1 MSIEVIF
8 TPYGPAATERLGE
21 QIAVLKNGDP
31 LAPVTVVVPT
41 NIAGLG
47 VRRALGAKGRG
58 IAAVDFLKIFD
69 LAKRL
74 GAPKTGPQDEGGRM
88 PLSDLEI
95 GVAMRRALDAD
106 PGLFRASA
114 HHPATEQALVRSYRD
129 LRDVSDGGLDKLA
142 EQSPRAADV
151 VRLCRYVRSELCH
164 GWYDGQD
171 LADLAVEAL
180 KPKTSDM
187 VLGEIG
193 PVIVYLPQRITKSQ
207 GQMMSAVAEKV
218 PVVVI
223 AGLTGDDQ
231 ADAPVAASVL
241 RMGGT
246 LDAKAATTPPHGQR
260 IITVSTAA
268 EEVQVAVREVLEAA
282 RQGIPL
288 TRTAVLCGGGPPVIR
303 QVQEQLKAAGIRV
316 SGPSGRTLADSLTGR
331 GLLAL
336 LNLKSRDFRRDEVF
350 ALLSVAFVTVDTSSV
365 ASSPEIADTQPA
377 PVMAWERVSRRA
389 GVARGADQW
398 QMRLGHHADE
408 LRDKAADEQQ
418 NPDSTDGRVEWL
430 NRQATH
436 ADSLAQF
443 MARLERDLSPSPAPA
458 TWKGWQR
465 WVEGLIDDYLGGET
479 PDDDWPESERQA
491 AKSIR
496 EIVARLGELDD
507 IEGRPRT
514 STFLPTLVSALS
526 APAAREGTL
535 GKGVLVGGVGD
546 PLGMELDRLIIIGMA
561 EGTFPHSPADDP
573 LLPDRE
579 RKAAGDDLSL
589 LADQH
594 HDQHRSFLAALASAR
609 STTLVYARGD
619 SRRASDQHPSRWL
632 LDTATALA
640 GHRVDSA
647 NLEHLAGEEFCDWY
661 EHVPSFSG
669 RVLASEFPVTDQEFR
684 LRVLTPLG
692 GTNHWELPDDPE
704 LPIVRKFPDD
714 PALARGAELAAARA
728 SDQFTRFDGN
738 LGALDLSELTES
750 VMSPTSLEAWAD
762 CPMRYL
768 FKHILG
774 VQTAEQPEELVAIS
788 ALEKGSLVHKALDKF
803 MREQLESGQVP
814 PPGQP
819 WSAQQHDRLLEIGEQ
834 VCSEAESKGLTGTPV
849 YWHHDRGRIMAD
861 LDRFLRE
868 DNELRQERLVAP
880 VASELAFGMGGSKPD
895 DHEAIDV
902 ELPEG
907 QSVRF
912 RGQID
917 RVDQGEGGLLVTDY
931 KTGKAD
937 PYKGLD
943 EGSKNWDP
951 VQRGTR
957 LQLPVYALAAQD
969 GLADSDVPVRAQ
981 YWFVTGEQEF
991 KTCGYSLDES
1001 VLSRFREALG
1011 VITEGIGT
1019 GVFCDR
1025 PQPGQ
1030 TEGPYSQYCDF
1041 CNADR
1046 LGTEDRRRKWERMQ
1060 HQAEL
1065 AVYRNLA
1072 EPPEDDSSGEVG

>member
-1 MSIEVIF
+1 MAQPPPSGWVSRS
-8 TPYGPAATERLGE
+8 PRS
-21 QIAVLKNGDP
+21 NRGDP

-41 NIAGLG
+41 NVAGLA
-47 VRRALGAKGRG
+47 VRRTLGAKGRG
-58 IAAVDFLKIFD
+58 IAAVDILKLFD

-74 GAPKTGPQDEGGRM
+74 GAPKTGREDDGGRM

-129 LRDVSDGGLDKLA
+129 LRDVSDGVLAMLA

-151 VRLCRYVRSELCH
+151 VRLCRYVRSELRDK
-164 GWYDGQD
+164 WYDGQD
-171 LADLAVEAL
+171 LVDLAVEAL
-180 KPKTSDM
+180 ESKTSDE
-187 VLGEIG
+187 VLREIG
-193 PVIVYLPQRITKSQ
+193 PVIVYLPQRVTKSQ
-207 GQMMSAVAEKV
+207 GRMISAVAEKV
-218 PVVVI
+218 PIVVI

-246 LDAKAATTPPHGQR
+246 LDAMAATSPPHGQR
-260 IITVSTAA
+260 IITVATAT
-268 EEVQVAVREVLEAA
+268 EEVRVAVREVLEAA

-288 TRTAVLCGGGPPVIR
+288 ARIAVLSGGGPPVTR
-303 QVQEQLKAAGIRV
+303 QVQEQLKAAGIGV
-316 SGPSGRTLADSLTGR
+316 SGPSGRILADSLTGR

-350 ALLSVAFVTVDTSSV
+350 ALLSVAFLTVGPGSDP
-365 ASSPEIADTQPA
+365 SSPVRAHAQPT

-418 NPDSTDGRVEWL
+418 HPDSTDGRVEWL
-430 NRQATH
+430 NRQAAH

-443 MARLERDLSPSPAPA
+443 MARLERDLSPSPAPT

-465 WVEGLIDDYLGGET
+465 WVEGLIDAYLGGET

-514 STFLPTLVSALS
+514 SAFLPTLVSALS

-594 HDQHRSFLAALASAR
+594 HDQHRSFLTALASAR

-619 SRRASDQHPSRWL
+619 SRRASEQHPSRWL

-640 GHRVDSA
+640 GRRVDSA
-647 NLEHLAGEEFCDWY
+647 SLECLADDEFCDWF

-669 RVLASEFPVTDQEFR
+669 RVLAAEFPANDQEFR
-684 LRVLTPLG
+684 LRLLAPAG
-692 GTNHWELPDDPE
+692 GSDHAEL
-704 LPIVRKFPDD
+704 PDD

-738 LGALDLSELTES
+738 LGALDLSDLTES

-768 FKHILG
+768 FKHVLG

-788 ALEKGSLVHKALDKF
+788 PIEKGSLVHRALDKF
-803 MREQLESGQVP
+803 MKEQLDSGHVP

-819 WSAQQHDRLLEIGEQ
+819 WSAEQHDRLLEIGEQ
-834 VCSEAESKGLTGTPV
+834 VCSEGRVQGI
-849 YWHHDRGRIMAD
+849 DRHPGVLVPRPRPNHGR
-861 LDRFLRE
+861 LGPFL
-868 DNELRQERLVAP
+868 A
-880 VASELAFGMGGSKPD
+880 
-895 DHEAIDV
+895 
-902 ELPEG
+902 
-907 QSVRF
+907 
-912 RGQID
+912 RGQ
-917 RVDQGEGGLLVTDY
+917 RAPPRASRRSRSQRAGL
-931 KTGKAD
+931 
-937 PYKGLD
+937 
-943 EGSKNWDP
+943 
-951 VQRGTR
+951 R
-957 LQLPVYALAAQD
+957 D
-969 GLADSDVPVRAQ
+969 GRKQAR
-981 YWFVTGEQEF
+981 
-991 KTCGYSLDES
+991 
-1001 VLSRFREALG
+1001 
-1011 VITEGIGT
+1011 
-1019 GVFCDR
+1019 R
-1025 PQPGQ
+1025 P
-1030 TEGPYSQYCDF
+1030 
-1041 CNADR
+1041 
-1046 LGTEDRRRKWERMQ
+1046 
-1060 HQAEL
+1060 
-1065 AVYRNLA
+1065 
-1072 EPPEDDSSGEVG
+1072 

>member
-1 MSIEVIF
+1 MSIEVIC
-8 TPYGPAATERLGE
+8 TPYGPAATERLGK
-21 QIAVLKNGDP
+21 QITALKNGDP

-47 VRRALGAKGRG
+47 ARRALGAKGRG
-58 IAAVDFLKIFD
+58 IAAVNFLKLFD
-69 LAKRL
+69 LAERL
-74 GAPKTGPQDEGGRM
+74 GAPKAGRQDDGGRS

-95 GVAMRRALDAD
+95 GVAVRRALDTE
-106 PGLFRASA
+106 PGLFKASA
-114 HHPATEQALVRSYRD
+114 HHPATEQALIQSYRD
-129 LRDVSDGGLDKLA
+129 LREVPDGGLDKLA
-142 EQSPRAADV
+142 EQSPRSADV
-151 VRLCRYVRSELCH
+151 VRLCRYVRSELRDK
-164 GWYDGQD
+164 WYDGQD
-171 LADLAVEAL
+171 LADLAIEAL

-187 VLGEIG
+187 ALGEIG
-193 PVIVYLPQRITKSQ
+193 PVIVYLPQRVTKSQ

-223 AGLTGDDQ
+223 AGFTGDDQ

-260 IITVSTAA
+260 IISVATAA
-268 EEVQVAVREVLEAA
+268 EEVRVAVREVLEGA
-282 RQGIPL
+282 RQGSPL
-288 TRTAVLCGGGPPVIR
+288 ARIAVLCGGGPPVIR
-303 QVQEQLKAAGIRV
+303 QVQEQLKAAGIGV
-316 SGPSGRTLADSLTGR
+316 NGPSGRTLSDTLTGR
-331 GLLAL
+331 GVLAL
-336 LNLKSRDFRRDEVF
+336 LNLKNRDFRRDEVF
-350 ALLSVAFVTVDTSSV
+350 ALLSVAFPIVSPSSDP
-365 ASSPEIADTQPA
+365 SSPGIADAQPT

-389 GVARGADQW
+389 SVARGADQW
-398 QMRLGHHADE
+398 QMRLRQHAED
-408 LRDKAADEQQ
+408 LRDKAADEQKD
-418 NPDSTDGRVEWL
+418 PDSTDGRVEWL
-430 NRQATH
+430 NRQAGH

-443 MARLERDLSPSPAPA
+443 MAQLEIDLSPNPAPA
-458 TWKGWQR
+458 TWKSWRQ
-465 WVEGLIDDYLGGET
+465 WVESLIDRYLGGEA
-479 PDDDWPESERQA
+479 PDDDWPEPERQA
-491 AKSIR
+491 TKAIR
-496 EIVARLGELDD
+496 ETVARLGGLDD
-507 IEGRPRT
+507 IEDHPRAGA
-514 STFLPTLVSALS
+514 FLPTLVSALS
-526 APAAREGTL
+526 TPAAREGTL
-535 GKGVLVGGVGD
+535 GKGVLVGQVGD
-546 PLGMELDRLIIIGMA
+546 PLGMEFDRLIVIGMA
-561 EGTFPHSPADDP
+561 EGTFPHSPSDDP

-619 SRRASDQHPSRWL
+619 SRRASEQHPSRWL
-632 LDTATALA
+632 LDTATTLA
-640 GHRVDSA
+640 GRRVDSA
-647 NLEHLAGEEFCDWY
+647 DLERLASDDSFDWF

-669 RVLASEFPVTDQEFR
+669 RVVAAEFPTTDQEFR
-684 LRVLTPLG
+684 LRVLAPAG
-692 GTNHWELPDDPE
+692 GTNHREL
-704 LPIVRKFPDD
+704 PDD
-714 PALARGAELAAARA
+714 PALARGTELAAARA

-768 FKHILG
+768 FKHVLG
-774 VQTAEQPEELVAIS
+774 VQTAEQPEELVAIT

-803 MREQLESGQVP
+803 MREQLDSGQVP

-819 WSAQQHDRLLEIGEQ
+819 WSAEQHDRLLEIGEQ

-880 VASELAFGMGGSKPD
+880 VASELAFGMGGSKPG
-895 DHEAIDV
+895 DHESIDV
-902 ELPEG
+902 DLPEG
-907 QSVRF
+907 RSVRF

-931 KTGKAD
+931 KTGKTD

-943 EGSKNWDP
+943 ETSKNWDP

-969 GLADSDVPVRAQ
+969 SLADSDVPVRAQ

-991 KTCGYSLDES
+991 KTCGYALDEN
-1001 VLSRFREALG
+1001 VLSRFRDALS

-1046 LGTEDRRRKWERMQ
+1046 LGTEDGRRKWERMQ
-1060 HQAEL
+1060 HQFEL
-1065 AVYRNLA
+1065 TGYRNLA
-1072 EPPEDDSSGEVG
+1072 EPPEDDPVGREGD

>member
-1 MSIEVIF
+1 MGIEVIC
-8 TPYGPAATERLGE
+8 TPYGPPATERLGE
-21 QIAVLKNGDP
+21 QITALKKGNP

-41 NIAGLG
+41 NVAGLG
-47 VRRALGAKGRG
+47 ARRTLGAKGRG
-58 IAAVDFLKIFD
+58 IAAVDFLKLFD

-129 LRDVSDGGLDKLA
+129 LRDVSDGALDKLV
-142 EQSPRAADV
+142 EQSPRSADV
-151 VRLCRYVRSELCH
+151 VRLCRYVRSELRDK
-164 GWYDGQD
+164 WYDGQD
-171 LADLAVEAL
+171 LVDLAVGAL
-180 KPKTSDM
+180 ESKTSDE
-187 VLGEIG
+187 VLREFG
-193 PVIVYLPQRITKSQ
+193 PVIVYLPQRVTKSQ
-207 GQMMSAVAEKV
+207 GRLMSAVAEKV
-218 PVVVI
+218 PIVVI

-246 LDAKAATTPPHGQR
+246 LDAMAATSPPHGQR
-260 IITVSTAA
+260 IITVATAT
-268 EEVQVAVREVLEAA
+268 EEVRVAVREVLEAA

-288 TRTAVLCGGGPPVIR
+288 ARIAVLSGGGPPVIR
-303 QVQEQLKAAGIRV
+303 QVQEQLKAAGIGV

-336 LNLKSRDFRRDEVF
+336 LNLKNRDFRRDEVF
-350 ALLSVAFVTVDTSSV
+350 ALLSVAFVTVDPGSDP
-365 ASSPEIADTQPA
+365 SSPTKADAQPA
-377 PVMAWERVSRRA
+377 PVMAWERVSRPA

-430 NRQATH
+430 NRQAAH

-465 WVEGLIDDYLGGET
+465 WVEGLIDDYLGGDA
-479 PDDDWPESERQA
+479 PDDDWPESERRA

-526 APAAREGTL
+526 TPAAREGTL
-535 GKGVLVGGVGD
+535 GKGALVGQVGD

-579 RKAAGDDLSL
+579 RKTAGDDLSL

-619 SRRASDQHPSRWL
+619 SRRASEQHPSRWL

-640 GHRVDSA
+640 GRRVDSA
-647 NLEHLAGEEFCDWY
+647 NLERLAGDGSCHWF

-669 RVLASEFPVTDQEFR
+669 RVVAAEFPATDQEFR
-684 LRVLTPLG
+684 LRVLAPANG
-692 GTNHWELPDDPE
+692 SDHRGLPDDPT
-704 LPIVRKFPDD
+704 LV
-714 PALARGAELAAARA
+714 RGAELAAARA

-768 FKHILG
+768 FKHVLG

-788 ALEKGSLVHKALDKF
+788 PLEKGSLVHKALDKF
-803 MREQLESGQVP
+803 MREQLDSGQVP

-819 WSAQQHDRLLEIGEQ
+819 WSAEQHDRLLEIGEQ

-880 VASELAFGMGGSKPD
+880 AASELAFGMGGAKPS

-902 ELPEG
+902 DLPEG
-907 QSVRF
+907 RSVRF

-1001 VLSRFREALG
+1001 VLNRFRDALS

-1065 AVYRNLA
+1065 AGYRNLA
-1072 EPPEDDSSGEVG
+1072 EPPEDDPVGGEGG

>member
-1 MSIEVIF
+1 MPVSIEVVC
-8 TPYGPAATERLGE
+8 TPYGPPATERLSE
-21 QIAVLKNGDP
+21 QIDALKGGDP
-31 LAPVTVVVPT
+31 LSPVTVVVPT

-47 VRRALGAKGRG
+47 ARRALGAKSPG
-58 IAAVDFLKIFD
+58 IAAVDFLKLFD
-69 LAKRL
+69 LAERL
-74 GAPKTGPQDEGGRM
+74 GAPKAAQQNESSYL

-129 LRDVSDGGLDKLA
+129 LRDVSDDGLNRLA
-142 EQSPRAADV
+142 AQSTRAADV
-151 VRLCRYVRSELCH
+151 VRLCRYVRGELRDN
-164 GWYDGQD
+164 WYDGQD

-180 KPKTSDM
+180 ESKLGNAA
-187 VLGEIG
+187 LGEIG
-193 PVIVYLPQRITKSQ
+193 PVIVYLPQRVTRSQ
-207 GQMMSAVAEKV
+207 GRMMSAVAEKV

-223 AGLTGDDQ
+223 AGFAGDEQ
-231 ADAPVAASVL
+231 ADALVEASVT
-241 RMGGT
+241 RMGGPRNT
-246 LDAKAATTPPHGQR
+246 KPAPSPPHGQR
-260 IITVSTAA
+260 IISAATVA

-288 TRTAVLCGGGPPVIR
+288 ARIGVLCGGGPPVIR
-303 QVQEQLKAAGIRV
+303 QVQEHLSAAGIEFN
-316 SGPSGRTLADSLTGR
+316 GPSGRTLADSLVGR

-350 ALLSVAFVTVDTSSV
+350 ALLSVAFLTVDPESDAPTS
-365 ASSPEIADTQPA
+365 ANANTLAA
-377 PVMAWERVSRRA
+377 PVMAWEQVSRRA

-398 QMRLGHHADE
+398 QKRLRQLADE
-408 LRDKAADEQQ
+408 LQDKAKSEQQ
-418 NPDSTDGRVEWL
+418 NPDSTDGRAEWL
-430 NRQATH
+430 NRRAGH

-443 MARLERDLSPSPAPA
+443 MTQLERRLSPSPAPT
-458 TWKGWQR
+458 TWKGWCQ
-465 WVEGLIDDYLGGET
+465 WVEGLIDTYLGGEAL
-479 PDDDWPESERQA
+479 DDDWPEHERQTA
-491 AKSIR
+491 IAIR
-496 EIVARLGELDD
+496 EVVARLGGLDD

-514 STFLPTLVSALS
+514 SAFFPTLASTLS
-526 APAAREGTL
+526 APADRAGVV
-535 GKGVLVGGVGD
+535 GKGVLVGSVGD

-579 RKAAGDDLSL
+579 RKAAGEDLSL

-594 HDQHRSFLAALASAR
+594 HDQHRSFLASLASAR
-609 STTLVYARGD
+609 STTLVCARGD
-619 SRRASDQHPSRWL
+619 SRRASEHHPSRWL

-647 NLEHLAGEEFCDWY
+647 NLERLADDGSCDWF

-669 RVLASEFPVTDQEFR
+669 RVVAAEFPTTDQEFR
-684 LRVLTPLG
+684 LRVLASAG
-692 GTNHWELPDDPE
+692 HCDNRELPN
-704 LPIVRKFPDD
+704 D
-714 PALARGAELAAARA
+714 PALIRGAELAAARA

-738 LGALDLSELTES
+738 LGPLDPSELTQS

-768 FKHILG
+768 FQHVLG

-788 ALEKGSLVHKALDKF
+788 ALEKGSLMHKALDEF
-803 MREQLESGQVP
+803 MKEQLNNGQVP

-819 WSAQQHDRLLEIGEQ
+819 WSEDQHNRLLEIGTQ
-834 VCSEAESKGLTGTPV
+834 QCAEAESKGLTGTPV
-849 YWHHDRGRIMAD
+849 YWHHDRSRIMAD

-880 VASELAFGMGGSKPD
+880 VASELAFGMGGRKPGGHD
-895 DHEAIDV
+895 VIDV
-902 ELPEG
+902 ELPNG
-907 QSVRF
+907 QAVRF

-937 PYKGLD
+937 PYRGLD
-943 EGSKNWDP
+943 ESSKNWDP

-957 LQLPVYALAAQD
+957 LQLPVYGLAARA
-969 GLADSDVPVRAQ
+969 GLANSDVPVRAQ

-1001 VLSRFREALG
+1001 ALSRFRDALG
-1011 VITEGIGT
+1011 TITEGIGA

-1025 PQPGQ
+1025 PQPGR
-1030 TEGPYSQYCDF
+1030 TEGAYSQYCDY

-1060 HQAEL
+1060 HQDEL
-1065 AVYRNLA
+1065 AGYRNLA
-1072 EPPEDDSSGEVG
+1072 EPPEEDPRNEVD

>member
-1 MSIEVIF
+1 VSIEVIC
-8 TPYGPAATERLGE
+8 TPYGPPATERLGE
-21 QIAVLKNGDP
+21 QIAALKNGDP

-47 VRRALGAKGRG
+47 ARRALGATGRG
-58 IAAVDFLKIFD
+58 IASVDFLKFFD
-69 LAKRL
+69 LAERL
-74 GAPKTGPQDEGGRM
+74 GAPTTDQQEGGGRL

-114 HHPATEQALVRSYRD
+114 HHPAAEQALVRSYRD

-142 EQSPRAADV
+142 EQSPRSADV
-151 VRLCRYVRSELCH
+151 VRLCRYVRSELRH
-164 GWYDGQD
+164 KWYDGQD
-171 LADLAVEAL
+171 MADLAVEAL
-180 KPKTSDM
+180 ATKTGDE

-193 PVIVYLPQRITKSQ
+193 PLIVYLPQRVTKSQ
-207 GQMMSAVAEKV
+207 GRMMSAVAERV

-241 RMGGT
+241 RMGAT
-246 LDAKAATTPPHGQR
+246 LDAMADTTPPHGQR
-260 IITVSTAA
+260 IITVATAT
-268 EEVQVAVREVLEAA
+268 EEVQVATREVLEAA

-288 TRTAVLCGGGPPVIR
+288 ARISVLCGGGPPVIR
-303 QVQEQLKAAGIRV
+303 QVQEQLKAAGFRV
-316 SGPSGRTLADSLTGR
+316 NGPSGRTLADSLVGR

-336 LNLKSRDFRRDEVF
+336 LNLKKRDFRRDEVF
-350 ALLSVAFVTVDTSSV
+350 SLLSVAFVTVDTNSD
-365 ASSPEIADTQPA
+365 ASSPEIADAQPA

-408 LRDKAADEQQ
+408 LRDKAAEEQQ
-418 NPDSTDGRVEWL
+418 NPDGVDGRVEWL
-430 NRQATH
+430 NRQAAH
-436 ADSLAQF
+436 ADMLAQF
-443 MARLERDLSPSPAPA
+443 MAQLERDLSPSPAPT
-458 TWKGWQR
+458 TWKSWQK
-465 WVEGLIDDYLGGET
+465 WVEGLIDTYLGGDAL
-479 PDDDWPESERQA
+479 DDDWPEPERQA
-491 AKSIR
+491 AKTIR
-496 EIVARLGELDD
+496 ETVARLGGLDD
-507 IEGRPRT
+507 IERRPRT
-514 STFLPTLVSALS
+514 SAFLPTLVSALS

-561 EGTFPHSPADDP
+561 EGTFPHSPTDDP

-594 HDQHRSFLAALASAR
+594 HDQHRSFLAALTSAR

-619 SRRASDQHPSRWL
+619 SRRASEQHPSRWL

-640 GHRVDSA
+640 GRRVDSA
-647 NLEHLAGEEFCDWY
+647 NLESLAGEECGDWF
-661 EHVPSFSG
+661 EHVASFNG
-669 RVLASEFPVTDQEFR
+669 RVLAAEFPATDQEFR
-684 LRVLTPLG
+684 LRVLAPRG
-692 GTNHWELPDDPE
+692 GSDRRGLPDDPE
-704 LPIVRKFPDD
+704 LPIGHELPVD
-714 PALARGAELAAARA
+714 PALARGIELAAARA

-738 LGALDLSELTES
+738 LGALDLSELTER

-768 FKHILG
+768 FKHVLG
-774 VQTAEQPEELVAIS
+774 VQTSEQPEDLVAIS

-803 MREQLESGQVP
+803 MREQLDSGQVP

-819 WSAQQHDRLLEIGEQ
+819 WSAEQRDQLLEIGKQ

-868 DNELRQERLVAP
+868 DNVLREKRLVAP
-880 VASELAFGMGGSKPD
+880 VASELAFGMGGSEPG
-895 DHEAIDV
+895 DHEAIEVD
-902 ELPEG
+902 LPEG
-907 QSVRF
+907 RWVRF

-969 GLADSDVPVRAQ
+969 GLADSDGPLRAQ

-1001 VLSRFREALG
+1001 VLHCFRDALG
-1011 VITEGIGT
+1011 AITEGIGA

-1030 TEGPYSQYCDF
+1030 TEGPFSQYCDF

-1065 AVYRNLA
+1065 AGYRNLA
-1072 EPPEDDSSGEVG
+1072 EPPEDDSVREGD